1 MSFAMNQRKRVQSL
15 VTAVVTILV
24 LASGC
29 SNSDLPNSASALSE
43 FGVDFA
49 REVLAAWLL

>member
-1 MSFAMNQRKRVQSL
+1 MSFVMNQRKRVQSL
-15 VTAVVTILV
+15 LTAVVTILV

-29 SNSDLPNSASALSE
+29 SNSDLSDSASALAE
-43 FGVDFA
+43 FAVDFA